1 MVKLLFC
8 GDIVGNWTVL
18 VDRVKSLQKSAHG
31 PFDALL
37 LVGKCFHSEAE
48 FKDVLE
54 KHIPNIPSP
63 LKMYSFDYHSYIEG
77 YSLPSNLVVI
87 NSSSISSYCGILT
100 IDHNLTISYI
110 SRILDNSKLDDTNG
124 YQQALEKVKAIV
136 SSPGYRGCDAL
147 ISKEWPKDMHHFMD
161 SSELVEYRSTNI
173 GIGTGSKSVASFACL
188 VQPRYHFVSGVGSYF
203 QRSPYSN
210 KPKGGVTSTTA
221 SSSFTRLTSLDSV
234 STSKDKA
241 KKWMH
246 ALSINP
252 IINLSNAELYELPPG
267 TTECPYIE
275 TGVAISSSTSN
286 ALVGGGSSSSG
297 GGDRWKHSL
306 GTSNQEHQANKR
318 VKVDDPF
325 PGIVRPPLPPG
336 PAPPPLPPSSVS
348 SGSYFFG
355 TMGVAS
361 SSGSGSGG
369 GGGYTNSGVNL
380 VAPSSQ
386 ACTLFI
392 GGLLRSMTES
402 DLEGVLSDVLCIKRP
417 PGKSFAFVEFTSHA
431 AALKAVEI
439 SAR

>member
-8 GDIVGNWTVL
+8 GDIVGNNWPLL

-48 FKDVLE
+48 FNDVLD
-54 KHIPNIPSP
+54 KYIPNIPSS

-77 YSLPSNLVVI
+77 YSLPPNLVVI

-110 SRILDNSKLDDTNG
+110 SRITDDKNNKLVDTNG
-124 YQQALEKVKAIV
+124 YQQALEKVKSIV

-161 SSELVEYRSTNI
+161 SSELVEYRATNI
-173 GIGTGSKSVASFACL
+173 GIGAGSKAVASFACL

-210 KPKGGVTSTTA
+210 KPKASSSGVISNSSSSSSS

-275 TGVAISSSTSN
+275 TGVAISNSTSN
-286 ALVGGGSSSSG
+286 TSA
-297 GGDRWKHSL
+297 GDRWKHSL
-306 GTSNQEHQANKR
+306 DTSNQEYQANKR
-318 VKVDDPF
+318 VKVDDPL
-325 PGIVRPPLPPG
+325 PGIVKPPLPPG
-336 PAPPPLPPSSVS
+336 PAPPPPPSAS

-361 SSGSGSGG
+361 SSSGG
-369 GGGYTNSGVNL
+369 GGYSNCGVNL
-380 VAPSSQ
+380 AAPSSQ

-402 DLEGVLSDVLCIKRP
+402 DLEGVLNDVLCIKRP

>member
-8 GDIVGNWTVL
+8 GDIVGNWPVL

-48 FKDVLE
+48 FKDVLD
-54 KHIPNIPSP
+54 KHIPNISSP

-87 NSSSISSYCGILT
+87 NSSIISSYCGILT

-110 SRILDNSKLDDTNG
+110 SRIIDDKSNKLADSNG

-136 SSPGYRGCDAL
+136 SSPGYRGCDVL

-173 GIGTGSKSVASFACL
+173 GIGVGSKAVSSFACL

-210 KPKGGVTSTTA
+210 IPKASS

-275 TGVAISSSTSN
+275 TGVAINN
-286 ALVGGGSSSSG
+286 ASAVVGGGG
-297 GGDRWKHSL
+297 GEVGDRWKHSL
-306 GTSNQEHQANKR
+306 GSSNQEYQANKR
-318 VKVDDPF
+318 VKVDDPL
-325 PGIVRPPLPPG
+325 PGIIRPPLPPG
-336 PAPPPLPPSSVS
+336 PAPPPPPPPPSSVS

-361 SSGSGSGG
+361 SSGSGSGSS
-369 GGGYTNSGVNL
+369 GGYVNL
-380 VAPSSQ
+380 SAPNNQ

-402 DLEGVLSDVLCIKRP
+402 DLEGVLNDVLCIKRP

>member
-54 KHIPNIPSP
+54 KHIPNIPSL

-77 YSLPSNLVVI
+77 YSLPPNLVVI
-87 NSSSISSYCGILT
+87 NSSSIYCGILT

-275 TGVAISSSTSN
+275 TGVAIS
-286 ALVGGGSSSSG
+286 GSG

-336 PAPPPLPPSSVS
+336 PAPPPPPSSAS

-361 SSGSGSGG
+361 SSGSG
-369 GGGYTNSGVNL
+369 GYNNSGVNL

-402 DLEGVLSDVLCIKRP
+402 DLEGVLNDVLSIKRP